1 MRDLI
6 PIIFFFLFSLSA
18 TAGEA
23 CRACTKLVYKQNKG
37 QADSRVLFNADM
49 QGGNVLLEKNAITY
63 SLFSLD
69 DLKRIRGDQHH
80 KHTYKPSFDKTFH
93 CHAFRVSFKGASS
106 NCTVKGDEVINE
118 YFNYFIGNDPSKW
131 ASRVPGFNK
140 VSYAGL
146 YKGIS
151 LDVYSHEANVKYDFV
166 VTPGADV
173 SDIVLKYDGVDGIAS
188 AGSALEITT
197 SLGKA
202 IEQPPYAYQIINGVK
217 KEVPCRYV
225 LTGNEVSFS
234 LPDGYNKEFPLV
246 IDPTL
251 IFSTFSGSFA
261 DNFGYSAT
269 YDSHKN
275 AYAAGSVF
283 VNQPLGGYPTT
294 LGAFQ
299 TTWAGGSGAGTLSGT
314 DIGITKY
321 SADGTTR
328 IYSTYLGGLSD
339 ELPHSLI
346 VNGNDELFIFGTT
359 SSNNFPTTPNAYDRT
374 FAGGPNP
381 GAFNGLGVHYEFGSD
396 IIITRLSSDG
406 TQLLAS
412 TYVGGTGNDGVNIS
426 NQLVYNYADQVRGE
440 VDIDDQ
446 NNVYVVTCTGSNDFP
461 VTTNSFQSAYGGG
474 TLDGVII
481 KMNNNLT
488 NMVWASYLGGS
499 DADAAYSVSIDR
511 NDDLYISGG
520 TRSLNFPVTAGVV
533 QPANGGGRCDGFVAH
548 VSSTGQQVLHSSY
561 YGYGDYDQ
569 AFFIEANRY
578 NEVFLLGQAESSASE
593 YIKNAQY
600 NVPNGGLY
608 ITKIEPALDSIIWS
622 TSLGKPTGIPDISP
636 TAFLVD
642 LCNKVYVAGWGGNV
656 NGFGGTSGLP
666 VTSDAY
672 QSTTDNSDFYL
683 MVMEDDAS
691 ALSYGTFFG
700 GPVSLEHVDGGTS
713 RFDRGGVV
721 YQSVCAGCGGNSDFP
736 TTTGVVSQTNN
747 SPNCNNGVFKF
758 DFNLPIVLADFDV
771 NTTCTNIAAVFD
783 NNSQASNNASYS
795 WVFGDGATSSQQNPQ
810 HTYTQ
815 SGIYTVRLIVSD
827 PGTCNFSD
835 TTEKQ
840 VLVLASGG
848 TNTIP
853 PVTICSGQSV
863 QIGVP
868 PASDSSV
875 TYLWSPSSG
884 LSEID
889 VSNPFASPAQT
900 TQYQL
905 LLGNGACT
913 DTFIQR
919 VVVSTDDLVLT
930 STGTACV
937 GDTIVLSVTST
948 AGNSF
953 ATYNWAPAGLIV
965 AGASTANPLAV
976 VSSATVFTVTVTTQQ
991 NCVFTDSLLVTVTG
1005 GAIVEADFNLPP
1017 SGCVPYTAQFV
1028 NSSTAGPGATYEWY
1042 FGDGATS
1049 LQQSPQH
1056 TYVAGGLYDVTLIV
1070 RDNNS
1075 CNKADTVTKQL
1086 VLLNDSTLV
1095 LPSATVCFGSSVQI
1109 GFVSSDTSLTFQWQ
1123 PPATLSN
1130 NSIANPVATPA
1141 DTTLYLLV
1149 VSNGIC
1155 SDSIYQ
1161 QVNVVKDLLYAGLD
1175 TLVCAG
1181 SVVRLSASHTNTAV
1195 PLQYNWSPDALI
1207 LSGDTT
1213 ATPVVNATQPAILVV
1228 TATNSF
1234 GCTYTDSVEVAF
1246 FPSQPDVAASAEPD
1260 TIRFGQTSQLLADS
1274 SNATWLMWLPDST
1287 LSALNIVDPVAR
1299 PRRTQYYIVE
1309 VRDENN
1315 CAKTDTVWIY
1325 TEATPCEQSSVYVP
1339 NAFSPNA
1346 DGKNDVLYVRANNVT
1361 QLYFAV
1367 YDRWGQR
1374 MFETRDITKGWDG
1387 TFKGKQIDPAVFGW
1401 YAEGL
1406 CDGGKKFELKGN
1418 VTLIR

>member
-1 MRDLI
+1 M
-6 PIIFFFLFSLSA
+6 
-18 TAGEA
+18 AGEV
-23 CRACTKLVYKQNKG
+23 CQACTKLVYKQNKG
-37 QADSRVLFNADM
+37 QADSKVLFNADM
-49 QGGNVLLEKNAITY
+49 QGGNVLLERNAITY

-80 KHTYKPSFDKTFH
+80 QHTYKPSFDKTFH
-93 CHAFRVSFKGASS
+93 CHAFRVSFKGSS
-106 NCTVKGDEVINE
+106 LACKVSGSEAITE

-131 ASRVPGFNK
+131 ASRVQGFNK
-140 VSYAGL
+140 VTYAGL
-146 YKGIS
+146 YKGIA
-151 LDVYSHEANVKYDFV
+151 LDVYSYEANVKYDF
-166 VTPGADV
+166 TINPGASV

-188 AGSALEITT
+188 AGNALEITT

-225 LTGNEVSFS
+225 LTGSEVSFS
-234 LPDGYNKEFPLV
+234 LPEGYNKEFPLV

-299 TTWAGGSGAGTLSGT
+299 TTWAGGTGQGGLSGT

-321 SADGTTR
+321 SADGTSR
-328 IYSTYLGGLSD
+328 IYSTYLGGVSD

-346 VNGNDELFIFGTT
+346 VNSNDELFIFGTT
-359 SSNNFPTTPNAYDRT
+359 SSNNFPTTANAYDRT

-381 GAFNGLGVHYEFGSD
+381 NAFNGLGVHYQFGSD
-396 IIITRLSSDG
+396 IVITRLSNDG

-412 TYVGGTGNDGVNIS
+412 TYVGGTGNDGINIS
-426 NQLVYNYADQVRGE
+426 QQLHYNYADQVRGE
-440 VDIDDQ
+440 IDIDDQ
-446 NNVYVVTCTGSNDFP
+446 NNVYVVTCTRSADFP
-461 VTTNSFQSAYGGG
+461 ITGSPFQPAYAGGG
-474 TLDGVII
+474 LDGVII

-488 NMVWASYLGGS
+488 NIIWSSYIGGNDD
-499 DADAAYSVSIDR
+499 DAVYSLSLDK
-511 NDDLYISGG
+511 NDDLYITGG
-520 TRSLNFPVTAGVV
+520 TQSPNFPVTPGSLQQTFAG
-533 QPANGGGRCDGFVAH
+533 GDCDGFVAH
-548 VSSTGQQVLHSSY
+548 ISKTGQQILQSSY
-561 YGYGDYDQ
+561 YGYSDYDQ
-569 AFFIEANRY
+569 AFFIEANR
-578 NEVFLLGQAESSASE
+578 NDEVFLLGQVESSGSN
-593 YIKNAQY
+593 YIRNAAY
-600 NVPNGGLY
+600 NVVNGGLF
-608 ITKIEPALDSIIWS
+608 ITKLNPQLDTIIWS
-622 TSLGKPTGIPDISP
+622 TSLGNPTGVPPISP

-642 LCNKVYVAGWGGNV
+642 LCNKVYVAGWGGAV
-656 NGFGGTSGLP
+656 NGFGGTTGLP
-666 VTSDAY
+666 VTNDAY

-683 MVMEDDAS
+683 MVIEDDAS
-691 ALSYGTFFG
+691 ALSYATYFG
-700 GPVSLEHVDGGTS
+700 GPVSHEHVDGGTS

-721 YQSVCAGCGGNSDFP
+721 YQSVCAGCGKNNDFP
-736 TTTGVVSQTNN
+736 TTPGAVSQTNN

-783 NNSQASNNASYS
+783 NNSQASNNATYS
-795 WVFGDGATSSQQNPQ
+795 WVFGDGGTSSQQNPQ
-810 HTYTQ
+810 HIYTQ

-835 TTEKQ
+835 TTERQ

-853 PVTICSGQSV
+853 TVTICSGQSV

-875 TYLWSPSSG
+875 IYFWSPSAG
-884 LSEID
+884 LSETD
-889 VSNPFASPAQT
+889 VSNPIAAPVQT

-905 LLGNGACT
+905 LLGNGVCT

-919 VVVSTDDLVLT
+919 VVVSTDDLILS
-930 STGTACV
+930 STGTACI
-937 GDTIVLSVTST
+937 GDTIVLSVVSS
-948 AGNSF
+948 AGNTF
-953 ATYNWAPAGLIV
+953 ATYSWAPAGLIV

-976 VSSATVFTVTVTTQQ
+976 VTSATTFTVTVTTQQ
-991 NCVFTDSLLVTVTG
+991 NCTFIDSVLVTVTG
-1005 GAIVEADFNLPP
+1005 GANVVADFDLPP
-1017 SGCVPYTAQFV
+1017 SGCVPYTAQFT
-1028 NSSTAGPGATYEWY
+1028 NSSTAGTNAIYEWS
-1042 FGDGATS
+1042 FGDGGTS
-1049 LQQSPQH
+1049 SQLNPQH
-1056 TYVAGGLYDVTLIV
+1056 TYQTGGLYDITLIV

-1075 CNKADTVTKQL
+1075 CNKADTITRQL
-1086 VLLNDSTLV
+1086 VLLSDSTFS
-1095 LPSATVCFGSSVQI
+1095 LPPTTVCSGSSVQI
-1109 GFVSSDTSLTFQWQ
+1109 GFVASDTVLTFQWQ
-1123 PPATLSN
+1123 PAATLSN
-1130 NSIANPVATPA
+1130 SNTSNPVATPA
-1141 DTTLYLLV
+1141 GTTIYLLV

-1161 QVNVVKDLLYAGLD
+1161 QVNVVRD
-1175 TLVCAG
+1175 TLFAGSDTLACAG
-1181 SVVRLSASHTNTAV
+1181 SILRLSASHSNGAIA
-1195 PLQYNWSPDALI
+1195 LQYNWSPDANI
-1207 LSGDTT
+1207 VSGDTT
-1213 ATPVVNATQPAILVV
+1213 AVPVVTITQPTTFVV
-1228 TATNSF
+1228 TATNAF
-1234 GCTYTDSVEVAF
+1234 GCIYIDSVSVAPF
-1246 FPSQPDVAASAEPD
+1246 ATQPDVIASADPD

-1274 SNATWLMWLPDST
+1274 TNASWLMWMPDST
-1287 LSALNIVDPVAR
+1287 LSALNIVDPVAS
-1299 PRRTQYYIVE
+1299 PRRSQYYIVE

-1325 TEATPCEQSSVYVP
+1325 IEATPCEQSSVYVP

-1374 MFETRDITKGWDG
+1374 MFETRDIAKGWDG